1 MRGLGSWY
9 RRLGSRFWWIQ
20 YSKRGRR
27 VREAVGSE
35 KEKDARDL
43 LCDRLGDARARIP
56 ARLTVGDLYLGLE
69 RDYVISRKKSVR
81 NVRSSWEHHLKPVFA
96 DTPAGE
102 LEPDRL
108 SAYVAGRQAEGARNA
123 TINRELAA
131 LKRMYKLGQQSGKLR
146 EAPYMPHLAERN
158 VRKGFVRDGDY
169 EALARET
176 GAVGLWLRAMFELGY
191 TYGWR
196 KTELLGMRVGQVD
209 MIERTLRLEAGETK
223 NEEPRLVEMTGKVYE
238 LIKACCAGKSAKD
251 AVFTRR
257 ARNGHKR
264 VSTIVDMRDAWAT
277 ATAAA
282 GCAGLLF
289 HDLRR
294 TAIRNMRRHGISEKV
309 AMTISG
315 HKTRSVFERY
325 NIVDRADV
333 HEAIGK
339 IERATRE
346 RKQHELFE
354 QAEMFHAEQPAE
366 LTLIDRAAPPKK
378 AVGREVGAP
387 PANLAKG
394 VQ

>member
-131 LKRMYKLGQQSGKLR
+131 LKRMYKLGQQSG
-146 EAPYMPHLAERN
+146 
-158 VRKGFVRDGDY
+158 
-169 EALARET
+169 
-176 GAVGLWLRAMFELGY
+176 
-191 TYGWR
+191 
-196 KTELLGMRVGQVD
+196 
-209 MIERTLRLEAGETK
+209 
-223 NEEPRLVEMTGKVYE
+223 
-238 LIKACCAGKSAKD
+238 
-251 AVFTRR
+251 
-257 ARNGHKR
+257 
-264 VSTIVDMRDAWAT
+264 
-277 ATAAA
+277 
-282 GCAGLLF
+282 
-289 HDLRR
+289 
-294 TAIRNMRRHGISEKV
+294 
-309 AMTISG
+309 
-315 HKTRSVFERY
+315 
-325 NIVDRADV
+325 
-333 HEAIGK
+333 
-339 IERATRE
+339 
-346 RKQHELFE
+346 
-354 QAEMFHAEQPAE
+354 
-366 LTLIDRAAPPKK
+366 
-378 AVGREVGAP
+378 
-387 PANLAKG
+387 
-394 VQ
+394 